1 MFVSTLMVWKQVSVM
16 RREYETDYDPL
27 CSYRE
32 VEAASAVLPQSPHN
46 EFDVSIFTISQF
58 AESPF

>member
-1 MFVSTLMVWKQVSVM
+1 MVWKQVSVM
-16 RREYETDYDPL
+16 KGEYETDHDPL

-32 VEAASAVLPQSPHN
+32 VEAASAVLPQSLHN